1 MKAMT
6 VKEFD
11 SLSKRDFENGAV
23 RDSIRIALE
32 EREKH
37 LTESDI
43 AHWMDRCHELEAK
56 LAEKPEPSVVKGWGW
71 LYCEKC
77 GEMIWV
83 EPRKTNTT
91 HLPENIHQ
99 EMVFK
104 NPTEKP
110 RVSRDD
116 IDKLLA
122 RIYGAAGEYRG
133 NKIVEIWLTELDIEV
148 SDNSEVSRRTSDKE
162 GE

>member
-1 MKAMT
+1 MSDKITREEM
-6 VKEFD
+6 VNH
-11 SLSKRDFENGAV
+11 L
-23 RDSIRIALE
+23 IRLNRLAGWT
-32 EREKH
+32 ERCPTCEAIRKH
-37 LTESDI
+37 LTGSGI
-43 AHWMDRCHELEAK
+43 AHWMDRCHELEVK

-133 NKIVEIWLTELDIEV
+133 NKIVEIWLTELGIEV
-148 SDNSEVSRRTSDKE
+148 GDNSEVSRRTSDKE
-162 GE
+162 E